1 VNFLYNPG
9 SKAATNT
16 KIILGNQR
24 MELTAKLDAPTQTI
38 SNVLAKLQSPFL
50 LYIRVY
56 VAWVFLKSGMHKI
69 GDWETTLM
77 LFEYEYQVPLL
88 SFEFAAYLATFGEL
102 VFPVFLIAGLGTR
115 YIAIALTL
123 INIIAVVS
131 YYATLAKGA
140 GLVWHYMWGSM
151 LLTNVIFGGGFFSI
165 DQWLK
170 AKLGRD

>member
-1 VNFLYNPG
+1 VNFLPDPG
-9 SKAATNT
+9 SNAATNVNNNPG
-16 KIILGNQR
+16 IQR
-24 MELTAKLDAPTQTI
+24 MELTARLDAPTQAI
-38 SNVLAKLQSPFL
+38 SNALAKLQSPYL
-50 LYIRVY
+50 LYVRVY

-69 GDWETTLM
+69 GDWETTLV
-77 LFEYEYQVPLL
+77 LFEYEYQVPFLN
-88 SFEFAAYLATFGEL
+88 FELAAYLATFGEL

-115 YIAIALTL
+115 YIAIALSL
-123 INIIAVVS
+123 VNIIAVVS

-140 GLVWHYMWGSM
+140 GLVWHYLWGSM

>member
-1 VNFLYNPG
+1 
-9 SKAATNT
+9 
-16 KIILGNQR
+16 
-24 MELTAKLDAPTQTI
+24 MELTARLDAPTQTI

-69 GDWETTLM
+69 GDWETTLV

-88 SFEFAAYLATFGEL
+88 NFEFAAYLATFGEL

-115 YIAIALTL
+115 YIAIALSL
-123 INIIAVVS
+123 VNIIAVVS

-140 GLVWHYMWGSM
+140 GLVWHYLWGSM